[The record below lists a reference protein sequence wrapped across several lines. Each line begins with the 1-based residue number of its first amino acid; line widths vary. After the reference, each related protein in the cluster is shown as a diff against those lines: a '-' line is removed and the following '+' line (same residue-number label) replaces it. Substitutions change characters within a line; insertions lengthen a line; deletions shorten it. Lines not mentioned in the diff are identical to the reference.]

1 MMQHTLIVLTG
12 ATGSGKTDLA
22 ADVVRAL
29 PTEIISCDSRQ
40 FYREMKIGTA
50 MPPESLL
57 NEIPHHFI
65 GYLSVT
71 DNYSSNQFEKDVLN
85 LLPLL
90 FEKYGFVIMTGGS
103 GLYIDAVIKGI
114 DNIPDT
120 DPAIRKY
127 YNEKH
132 KSEGIE
138 SLRNELRLKDPEHYS
153 RVDLRNYKRIIRALE
168 VTASTGRP
176 YSSFLGQKSEKRNF
190 RVIMTGIHRD
200 RDELYKR
207 INRRVDEM
215 ITANLE
221 EEARSLLPFREMNA
235 LKAVGYREFF
245 NYFDGEITR
254 EKAIEL
260 IKRNSR
266 HYARRQETW
275 FKRYDNM
282 NWFTPLEKDKL
293 IEFITNN
300 IRQDFS
306 AT

>member
-1 MMQHTLIVLTG
+1 MQHTLIVLTG

-57 NEIPHHFI
+57 HEIPHHFI
-65 GYLSVT
+65 GHLSVT

-114 DNIPDT
+114 DNIPDS
-120 DPAIRKY
+120 DPDIRNY

-138 SLRNELRLKDPEHYS
+138 SLRNELRLTDPDHYS

-176 YSSFLGQKSEKRNF
+176 YSSFLGQKPEKRNF
-190 RVIMTGIHRD
+190 RVIMTGIHRH

-207 INRRVDEM
+207 INCRVDEM
-215 ITANLE
+215 IAANLE

-235 LKAVGYREFF
+235 LKTVGYKEFF

-275 FKRYDNM
+275 FKRYDDM

-293 IEFITNN
+293 IEYIANN

-306 AT
+306 GI

>member
-1 MMQHTLIVLTG
+1 MQPTLIVLTG

-22 ADVVRAL
+22 VDVARAL

-50 MPPESLL
+50 VPSDSLL
-57 NEIPHHFI
+57 REIPHHFI
-65 GYLSVT
+65 GHLSIT
-71 DNYSSNQFEKDVLN
+71 DNYSSNHFEKDVLN

-114 DNIPDT
+114 DDIPDT
-120 DPAIRKY
+120 DPGIRNYYIEKY
-127 YNEKH
+127 ER
-132 KSEGIE
+132 EGIK
-138 SLRNELRLKDPEHYS
+138 SLRAELRMTDPQHYS

-176 YSSFLGQKSEKRNF
+176 YSSFLDQKSGKRNF
-190 RVIMTGIHRD
+190 RIIMTGIHRN

-207 INRRVDEM
+207 INLRVDEM
-215 ITANLE
+215 VAANLE
-221 EEARSLLPFREMNA
+221 EEVRSLLPFREMNA
-235 LKAVGYREFF
+235 LKTVGYKEFF
-245 NYFDGEITR
+245 SYFDGEITR

-275 FKRYDNM
+275 FKRYDDM
-282 NWFTPLEKDKL
+282 NWFNPLEKDKL
-293 IEFITNN
+293 IEYITNN
-300 IRQDFS
+300 IR
-306 AT
+306 